1 MAEAIYNGIT
11 FKQKE
16 LKTLEIKNNSVKVES
31 NGMVMLVAKYQDEN
45 GAYFLNENLEK
56 QYAIIDTETNE
67 QVESMKKES
76 FTFYVSAWRGDQ
88 IKTYTKTVNAKSIE
102 DACEKIEKS
111 YKRIYDY
118 ELA

>member
-1 MAEAIYNGIT
+1 M
-11 FKQKE
+11 
-16 LKTLEIKNNSVKVES
+16 KTLEIRKNSVKVES

-45 GAYFLNENLEK
+45 GVYFLNENLDK
-56 QYAIIDTETNE
+56 QYAAIEEKNVDTE
-67 QVESMKKES
+67 SIKIES
-76 FTFYVSAWRGDQ
+76 FMFYVSAWRGDQ
-88 IKTYTKTVNAKSIE
+88 IKTYTKTVTANSIE

>member
-1 MAEAIYNGIT
+1 MR
-11 FKQKE
+11 
-16 LKTLEIKNNSVKVES
+16 TLEIRNNSVKVEI

-45 GAYFLNENLEK
+45 GVYFLNENLEK
-56 QYAIIDTETNE
+56 QYATIEEKAVETTKPTER
-67 QVESMKKES
+67 KS
-76 FTFYVSAWRGDQ
+76 FTFYVSAWIGDR
-88 IKTYTKTVNAKSIE
+88 IKTYTKTINAKSIE

>member
-1 MAEAIYNGIT
+1 M
-11 FKQKE
+11 
-16 LKTLEIKNNSVKVES
+16 KTLEINTNSIKVQYE
-31 NGMVMLVAKYQDEN
+31 GMTLLVAKYEDEI
-45 GAYFLNENLEK
+45 GVYFLNENLER

>member
-1 MAEAIYNGIT
+1 ME
-11 FKQKE
+11 
-16 LKTLEIKNNSVKVES
+16 TLEIRNNSVKVES

-45 GAYFLNENLEK
+45 GVYFLNENLEK
-56 QYAIIDTETNE
+56 QYAIIDTKT
-67 QVESMKKES
+67 VEPIESTKKES
-76 FTFYVSAWRGDQ
+76 FTFHVSAWRGDQ
-88 IKTYTKTVNAKSIE
+88 IKTYTKTINARSIE